1 LHIAFFPAHRHASSV
16 CRYFNRQS
24 PGDQIN
30 KWNDKMLAL
39 LAAVVVL
46 CPGQRLDDSVN
57 TILRDKYADKIAR
70 MQRG

>member
-1 LHIAFFPAHRHASSV
+1 MNICSTVCFPRF
-16 CRYFNRQS
+16 FNRQS
-24 PGDQIN
+24 AGDQIS
-30 KWNDKMLAL
+30 KWTDKMLAL

-57 TILRDKYADKIAR
+57 TMLREKYADKIAR